1 MLIFCFFGL
10 VLAGSGSVMGIDPPE
25 FVVEDEGEYI
35 FSVAWQAYPSA
46 SDRWIDGYLIVNG
59 TSVDSFHGLVQ
70 KYNEESVDTFP
81 PYVYSRNVWLNL
93 KPGDIVWIHSEQT
106 DQLANTQISVQKSTS
121 DKSQQITTVSQPQ
134 DCVRAPSIMNQT
146 ITSFPV
152 ADDEVAV
159 LSDHFTA
166 VESGRY
172 SFTWQLYGTFSSSG
186 FWVRA
191 QVLINGQWPVCTTL
205 PMRRHRRGRVGGG
218 RGRVGADAPVLVDVD
233 GVALQQGLSLDVIVR
248 HHGTLSALSLVSLP
262 HTFLPGLTQASLSVS
277 LQNFKNLKRLSFI
290 SNYSLR

>member
-1 MLIFCFFGL
+1 MLLICLFGL
-10 VLAGSGSVMGIDPPE
+10 VLAGAGSVMGIDPPE

-35 FSVAWQAYPSA
+35 FSVAWQAYH
-46 SDRWIDGYLIVNG
+46 SDLWIDGYLIVNG
-59 TSVDSFHGLVQ
+59 TSVDSFHGSVQ

-106 DQLANTQISVQKSTS
+106 DQLANTRLSVQKSTS
-121 DKSQQITTVSQPQ
+121 DKSKQITTVSQPQ
-134 DCVRAPSIMNQT
+134 DCVRAPSI
-146 ITSFPV
+146 SFPV

-172 SFTWQLYGTFSSSG
+172 SFTWQLYGTSSSSG

-191 QVLINGQWPVCTTL
+191 QVLINGQSVEGTEIQIYSSDYDWPHDIPYYIGGLAYSSDLESGDTVQLFFENPLLIDFVEFNVNYGGWTQRETQTL
-205 PMRRHRRGRVGGG
+205 VENGEFT
-218 RGRVGADAPVLVDVD
+218 APED
-233 GVALQQGLSLDVIVR
+233 GQY
-248 HHGTLSALSLVSLP
+248 SA
-262 HTFLPGLTQASLSVS
+262 Q
-277 LQNFKNLKRLSFI
+277 
-290 SNYSLR
+290 